1 MTGRRDATG
10 EHPGGLRTDTAGHTA
25 QLGRQPSPTKP
36 KSRKEPATAE
46 YRAVPV
52 ELGCKAVRIEEERRV
67 AQVEPEYQ
75 ASQVEPLA
83 CVAYTFDG
91 STEGMLTAIFQAY
104 ERHEDPQD
112 IFREGAMQ
120 PQLGQNIIAVE
131 TEPELAQRVRAGI
144 QKRGGRYAWELVLH
158 ASLAD
163 DADAPTTVYR
173 FVRLIMSRSA
183 AANAM
188 LAHEL
193 TDPVVGRMIEL
204 DRFVRNERHHMLQ
217 FLRFE
222 HMAGDVWFAR
232 CNPKANVVGLLMDW
246 FAGRFNTQRFIIYDE
261 VHCVAGVFDG
271 ENWML
276 VSTEEITLPQHSA
289 EEATMQAAWKG
300 FYDAVSVP
308 IRYHPEL
315 RRQFMPKRF
324 WKNILE
330 VRDELPANTPAAP
343 ESALLRTKNLCL
355 QHSDRALLRPQST

>member
-1 MTGRRDATG
+1 MTNHG
-10 EHPGGLRTDTAGHTA
+10 EETSEHETSAQAKASALTDEPRHRLTQGGGDQHAHRNAKPHTPQKAHRTTPD
-25 QLGRQPSPTKP
+25 
-36 KSRKEPATAE
+36 
-46 YRAVPV
+46 
-52 ELGCKAVRIEEERRV
+52 
-67 AQVEPEYQ
+67 
-75 ASQVEPLA
+75 EPLA
-83 CVAYTFDG
+83 FVAYTFDG
-91 STEGMLTAIFQAY
+91 TTEGLLTAIFKAY

-112 IFREGAMQ
+112 IAREGSLQ
-120 PQLGQNIIAVE
+120 PRLGQSVIEIG
-131 TEPELAQRVRAGI
+131 TEAALAQRVRDGI
-144 QKRGGRYAWELVLH
+144 IKRGGRYAWELVLH

-163 DADAPTTVYR
+163 DDDAPTTVYR
-173 FVRLIMSRSA
+173 FVRLITSRA
-183 AANAM
+183 AASNAM

-193 TDPVVGRMIEL
+193 TDPTVGRMVEL

-222 HMAGDVWFAR
+222 HMQGDIWFAC

-271 ENWML
+271 KNWML
-276 VSTEEITLPQHSA
+276 VSTEEVTLPAHSA

-300 FYDAVSVP
+300 FYDAVSIP

-330 VRDELPANTPAAP
+330 VRDEMPRNRQLQFDEPKSQKLTMPA
-343 ESALLRTKNLCL
+343 
-355 QHSDRALLRPQST
+355 

>member
-1 MTGRRDATG
+1 MKGACC
-10 EHPGGLRTDTAGHTA
+10 EL
-25 QLGRQPSPTKP
+25 
-36 KSRKEPATAE
+36 E
-46 YRAVPV
+46 YR
-52 ELGCKAVRIEEERRV
+52 V
-67 AQVEPEYQ
+67 AM
-75 ASQVEPLA
+75 SEPLSL
-83 CVAYTFDG
+83 VAYTFDG
-91 STEGMLTAIFQAY
+91 TTEGLLTAVFMAY
-104 ERHEDPQD
+104 ARHEDPQD
-112 IFREGAMQ
+112 IAREDTLQ
-120 PQLGQNIIAVE
+120 PRLGQSVIAVE
-131 TEPELAQRVRAGI
+131 TKPELAQRVRVGI

-158 ASLAD
+158 ASLVD

-173 FVRLIMSRSA
+173 FVRLVMGRSA

-193 TDPVVGRMIEL
+193 TNPVVGRMIEL

-222 HMAGDVWFAR
+222 HMRGDIWFAC

-261 VHCVAGVFDG
+261 AHCMAGVFDG
-271 ENWML
+271 ESWML
-276 VSTEEITLPQHSA
+276 VSTEEVTLPERST

-300 FYDAVSVP
+300 FYDAVSIP

-330 VRDELPANTPAAP
+330 VRDELPENTPAAP
-343 ESALLRTKNLCL
+343 KCALSRT
-355 QHSDRALLRPQST
+355 RPQEPSLQEQRKPLPTPLS